1 MPGLQSLRLK
11 ESRRSALRRFEI
23 RVEENE
29 YETVRALAK
38 GKRMLKREAG
48 RVIFE
53 AGLRALAE
61 GKLPEMVKVEVNVDR
76 SLLERVSDSAKR
88 SRVSLGSVLEIALE
102 RELEKMLEGPLRPVA
117 QVTYPETTEEEAERA
132 RFKMKSLVDFVQEV
146 KGQQIDLGLS

>member
-1 MPGLQSLRLK
+1 M
-11 ESRRSALRRFEI
+11 RRFEI
-23 RVEENE
+23 RVQENE

-38 GKRMLKREAG
+38 GKHMLKREAG

-53 AGLRALAE
+53 AGLKALAE
-61 GKLPEMVKVEVNVDR
+61 GRLPDMVKVEVSVDR
-76 SLLERVSDSAKR
+76 SLLERVSDSAMR

-117 QVTYPETTEEEAERA
+117 QVTHSETTEEEAERA